1 MPKRVHL
8 ATTPKR
14 KTKLETKHLQK
25 HNLQPWSSNKIL
37 SAWQAINKACNNI
50 LPTFID
56 NKKYLFW
63 PYQDKLNK
71 NRFTK
76 MHIVSGHEIF
86 TVN

>member
-1 MPKRVHL
+1 MPKRVHQ

-37 SAWQAINKACNNI
+37 SAWQAINKAWNNF

-56 NKKYLFW
+56 NIKYLFY
-63 PYQDKLNK
+63 PQQDTLKKIDLH
-71 NRFTK
+71 TCA
-76 MHIVSGHEIF
+76 
-86 TVN
+86 